1 MSDDAEPLEKVVRV
15 TPSTLRALKRARAG
29 EMRLNDV
36 IVDALGEYEPRHQ
49 DHTEPLEEA

>member
-1 MSDDAEPLEKVVRV
+1 MAEHQPLSKTVKV
-15 TPSTLRALKRARAG
+15 TPTTLRALKRARAG

-36 IVDALGEYEPRHQ
+36 IVDALREYEPRRP